1 MAAWRSAE
9 RRPTAASCRTRR
21 CFPPALQKLDFR
33 RNLVRACNRTQVGAE
48 HDVRCQRDEHVS
60 STMAAFEPGLSDRH
74 PIVSVKAGDAPGQD
88 WDRMMAAA
96 QVGDANAYRTL
107 LAELA
112 VWLRRYYARR
122 LPPAMTEDAV
132 QDVLLAIHE
141 KRHTYDPERPFGPWL
156 AAIARYKWIDRLRS
170 LKAEAFEPLDENI
183 GVPDHGDSVIAG
195 STFHQLLAELK
206 PPQAEA
212 IRLVKLEGY
221 SVEEASRATGQ
232 SVSLIKVNIHR
243 GIKRLTNIIKGAGDA
258 D

>member
-1 MAAWRSAE
+1 VSREAD
-9 RRPTAASCRTRR
+9 TADS
-21 CFPPALQKLDFR
+21 Q
-33 RNLVRACNRTQVGAE
+33 NW
-48 HDVRCQRDEHVS
+48 
-60 STMAAFEPGLSDRH
+60 
-74 PIVSVKAGDAPGQD
+74 GQL
-88 WDRMMAAA
+88 MAAA
-96 QVGDANAYRTL
+96 QAGDGNGYRTL
-107 LAELA
+107 LSELA

-170 LKAEAFEPLDENI
+170 LKAEATEPLDENI
-183 GVPDHGDSVIAG
+183 GTPHHGESVIAG
-195 STFHQLLAELK
+195 STFQQLMAELK

-221 SVEEASRATGQ
+221 SVEDASRVTGQ

-243 GIKRLTNIIKGAGDA
+243 GIKRLTSIVKATGDA

>member
-1 MAAWRSAE
+1 MTPTVSA
-9 RRPTAASCRTRR
+9 
-21 CFPPALQKLDFR
+21 
-33 RNLVRACNRTQVGAE
+33 
-48 HDVRCQRDEHVS
+48 
-60 STMAAFEPGLSDRH
+60 
-74 PIVSVKAGDAPGQD
+74 KAGDASGQN
-88 WDRMMAAA
+88 WDRLMAAA

-112 VWLRRYYARR
+112 LWLRRYYARR
-122 LPPAMTEDAV
+122 LPPSMTEDAV

-141 KRHTYDPERPFGPWL
+141 KRHTYDPERPFRPWL

-170 LKAEAFEPLDENI
+170 LKAEVAEPFDENI
-183 GVPDHGDSVIAG
+183 GTPDHGDSVIAG
-195 STFHQLLAELK
+195 STLQQILAELK

-232 SVSLIKVNIHR
+232 SVSLVKVNIHR
-243 GIKRLTNIIKGAGDA
+243 GVKHLANIVRTTGDA

>member
-1 MAAWRSAE
+1 MSA
-9 RRPTAASCRTRR
+9 
-21 CFPPALQKLDFR
+21 
-33 RNLVRACNRTQVGAE
+33 
-48 HDVRCQRDEHVS
+48 
-60 STMAAFEPGLSDRH
+60 
-74 PIVSVKAGDAPGQD
+74 KAGDAPGQD

-170 LKAEAFEPLDENI
+170 LKAEASEPLDENI
-183 GVPDHGDSVIAG
+183 GVPDHGDSVIA
-195 STFHQLLAELK
+195 
-206 PPQAEA
+206 
-212 IRLVKLEGY
+212 
-221 SVEEASRATGQ
+221 
-232 SVSLIKVNIHR
+232 
-243 GIKRLTNIIKGAGDA
+243 
-258 D
+258 

>member
-1 MAAWRSAE
+1 MAPTVSA
-9 RRPTAASCRTRR
+9 
-21 CFPPALQKLDFR
+21 
-33 RNLVRACNRTQVGAE
+33 
-48 HDVRCQRDEHVS
+48 
-60 STMAAFEPGLSDRH
+60 
-74 PIVSVKAGDAPGQD
+74 KAGDASGQT

-96 QVGDANAYRTL
+96 QVGDANAYKTL

-112 VWLRRYYARR
+112 PWLRRYYARR

-141 KRHTYDPERPFGPWL
+141 KRHTYDPARPFGPWL

-170 LKAEAFEPLDENI
+170 LKAEAAEPLDENI
-183 GVPDHGDSVIAG
+183 GVPDHEDAVIAG
-195 STFHQLLAELK
+195 STFQQLLTELK
-206 PPQAEA
+206 PPQAAA
-212 IRLVKLEGY
+212 IRLVKLQGY

-243 GIKRLTNIIKGAGDA
+243 GIKRLANIIKAAGDA

>member
-1 MAAWRSAE
+1 MAPTVSA
-9 RRPTAASCRTRR
+9 
-21 CFPPALQKLDFR
+21 
-33 RNLVRACNRTQVGAE
+33 
-48 HDVRCQRDEHVS
+48 
-60 STMAAFEPGLSDRH
+60 
-74 PIVSVKAGDAPGQD
+74 KAGDASGQN

-96 QVGDANAYRTL
+96 QVGDVNAYRIL
-107 LAELA
+107 LGELA
-112 VWLRRYYARR
+112 SWLRRYYARR
-122 LPPAMTEDAV
+122 LPPSMTEDAV

-170 LKAEAFEPLDENI
+170 LRAEPSEPLDETI
-183 GVPDHGDSVIAG
+183 GVPDHGDTVIAG

-243 GIKRLTNIIKGAGDA
+243 GIKRLASIIKATHDA